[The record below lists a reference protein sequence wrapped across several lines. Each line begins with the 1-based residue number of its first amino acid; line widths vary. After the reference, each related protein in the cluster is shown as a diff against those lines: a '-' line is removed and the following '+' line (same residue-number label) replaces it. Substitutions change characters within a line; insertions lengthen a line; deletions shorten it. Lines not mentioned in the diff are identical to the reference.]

1 MSLFHRVLPQ
11 PVLSLLI
18 LGLWMVLASAPSLA
32 QFVLGAAVAVLLP
45 WITRGFW
52 PDRPRLSDPL
62 AALKLAFVVLHD
74 IVTANLLVARQVLGP
89 PAVLRPAF
97 LEVPLEIGD
106 PFVATILGSI
116 VSLTPGTVS
125 VEIDRRRRVLLV
137 HALHVEDAAE
147 AIAAIKTR
155 YEAPLR
161 RIFAC

>member
-32 QFVLGAAVAVLLP
+32 QLVLGAALAVLLP
-45 WITRGFW
+45 WMTRGFW
-52 PDRPRLSDPL
+52 PDRPRLADPV
-62 AALKLAFVVLHD
+62 AALRLSGVVLGD
-74 IVTANLLVARQVLGP
+74 IVSANLLVARQVLGP
-89 PAVLRPAF
+89 PSVLRPGL
-97 LEVPLEIGD
+97 LELPLDIGD

-125 VEIDRRRRVLLV
+125 VDIDRERRILLV
-137 HALHVEDAAE
+137 HALHVEDEAE
-147 AIAAIKTR
+147 AIAAIKAR